1 MLLFWQPITHN
12 VYREST
18 RRRWSRRLRARE
30 CWLWLRTPP
39 TSWGPRTR
47 LTSSVRSETWRLIMV
62 FCAWSTEASA
72 LRLWLVHADI
82 SLALQTKYKQTAE
95 MDRASYTTV
104 IDTPDIIHAQQMKN
118 IVSQVIKRSQLAGV
132 EIKTSFVSSSSVS
145 TAGCICIQQK
155 KYKEEA
161 EKTMSHYVP
170 VLDTPEMQRVRE
182 NQRNFSTVSD
192 EREWI
197 KCTGATRLWP
207 SS

>member
-1 MLLFWQPITHN
+1 
-12 VYREST
+12 
-18 RRRWSRRLRARE
+18 
-30 CWLWLRTPP
+30 
-39 TSWGPRTR
+39 
-47 LTSSVRSETWRLIMV
+47 
-62 FCAWSTEASA
+62 
-72 LRLWLVHADI
+72 
-82 SLALQTKYKQTAE
+82 

-118 IVSQVIKRSQLAGV
+118 IVSQVIKRSQLAVV
-132 EIKTSFVSSSSVS
+132 EIKTSIVSSSSVS

-192 EREWI
+192 ERE
-197 KCTGATRLWP
+197 
-207 SS
+207 